1 MCACSEYIFWLFV
14 VYSLQWWKIDTRG
27 LAVFSFYLLPDKR
40 IRGKK
45 KKEKR
50 NGGGGGKKKTKRL
63 TGGES
68 LDTGPDENS
77 KEKKKR
83 IEASC
88 KWETAHFDIE
98 WIERSIGGK
107 EFVGLSVEKKKRTK
121 KEIHHWH
128 ESFFLLHDSI
138 GRSYLFRFSFRFIL
152 FYLIVI
158 FFFFSYQTYMDDKE
172 HLYPCIN
179 VSRI

>member
-1 MCACSEYIFWLFV
+1 M
-14 VYSLQWWKIDTRG
+14 
-27 LAVFSFYLLPDKR
+27 
-40 IRGKK
+40 
-45 KKEKR
+45 
-50 NGGGGGKKKTKRL
+50 
-63 TGGES
+63 
-68 LDTGPDENS
+68 
-77 KEKKKR
+77 
-83 IEASC
+83 
-88 KWETAHFDIE
+88 
-98 WIERSIGGK
+98 
-107 EFVGLSVEKKKRTK
+107 GLSVEKKKRTK

>member
-1 MCACSEYIFWLFV
+1 M

-50 NGGGGGKKKTKRL
+50 NGGEGRKKKTKRL

-88 KWETAHFDIE
+88 K
-98 WIERSIGGK
+98 
-107 EFVGLSVEKKKRTK
+107 
-121 KEIHHWH
+121 
-128 ESFFLLHDSI
+128 
-138 GRSYLFRFSFRFIL
+138 
-152 FYLIVI
+152 
-158 FFFFSYQTYMDDKE
+158 
-172 HLYPCIN
+172 
-179 VSRI
+179 